1 MFLEDV
7 DEPRDKSSTGLHAA
21 MPAPSHQELLLT
33 TTGFRTKRG
42 CLLRSRSTAGS
53 GLFKNSLVRFRV
65 CAL

>member
-42 CLLRSRSTAGS
+42 
-53 GLFKNSLVRFRV
+53 
-65 CAL
+65 